1 MDIQFSL
8 HGAPLLLSEAEAL
21 IQSSR
26 NIKKPLEIDISDY
39 FDVSDLDSNNLF
51 ELAVKTKNQDLASL
65 AFKISVSKS
74 KPSKS
79 LQSQKKTANT
89 IVNIIPYKN
98 NERKLKSNVED
109 IIHEL
114 NKSSSLAMIGA
125 AMILKMVSRK
135 DETTIRETAIWTV
148 NTMWEKG
155 GNVQHSKLFKGFEFM
170 GGKLEPIHLR
180 HGIERRHT
188 FHVSPIYIGL
198 REGLSYCLQNGLVTS
213 RKRLSTGSYKDK
225 PHGAEQMQRV
235 YYSFKKTEK
244 GEELINLWADLDA
257 YIYKGFCSQKE
268 AA

>member
-21 IQSSR
+21 IQSSS

-109 IIHEL
+109 IIHDL

>member
-21 IQSSR
+21 IQSSS

-98 NERKLKSNVED
+98 KDRKLKSNVED
-109 IIHEL
+109 IIHDL

>member
-21 IQSSR
+21 IQSSS
-26 NIKKPLEIDISDY
+26 IKKPLEIDISNY
-39 FDVSDLDSNNLF
+39 FDVSDLDSSNLF

-79 LQSQKKTANT
+79 LQNQKKTTNT

-98 NERKLKSNVED
+98 SDRKLKSAVED
-109 IIHEL
+109 IIHDL
-114 NKSSSLAMIGA
+114 NKSSSCAMIGA

-135 DETTIRETAIWTV
+135 EETTIRETAIWVV

-155 GNVQHSKLFKGFEFM
+155 SSVQHSKFFKGFEFM

-198 REGLSYCLQNGLVTS
+198 REGLSYCLQHGLVTS
-213 RKRLSTGSYKDK
+213 RKRLSTGAYKDR
-225 PHGAEQMQRV
+225 PQGAEQMQRV

-244 GEELINLWADLDA
+244 GEELLNLWADLDD